1 MLKDIRGSEDI
12 TILVFLDDEEG
23 SVFRL
28 IRRLAWLADLETSDL
43 PNKKQFP
50 SDNPPEEGVKKS
62 ASLQMNAI
70 TKKATVQTNS
80 VSPIERIDH

>member
-28 IRRLAWLADLETSDL
+28 IRRLAWLADLEASDIL
-43 PNKKQFP
+43 NKKQFP
-50 SDNPPEEGVKKS
+50 SDNPPEYGVKKS